1 MNNDEQQN
9 EIKSELSLK
18 RHSLAH
24 ILALAVLRTY
34 PETKFAIGP
43 EVSDGFYYDLDL
55 GDIKISEADL
65 LEIEKK
71 MKHII
76 KQNLPFIRSEKNIDE
91 AISEASKNNDIYKV
105 DILQGLKTE
114 GNTSVSYYQLGE
126 FSDLCRGP
134 HIESSG
140 KIELGSFKLNKI
152 AGAYWRGDEKN
163 KMLVRIYGLAFTTGE
178 ELKEYIEK
186 MEEAKR
192 RDHKKLGKELDLF
205 SISEKVG
212 PGLILWHPKLSK
224 TREAVE
230 SFWRKFH
237 RQRGYDTVY
246 TPHIGRSLL
255 WQTSGHLGFFKDS
268 MYAPMNVDGEEYFV
282 KPMNC
287 PFHVEIYNSRP
298 RSWRDFPF
306 RWNELGSVYRYEKS
320 GELNGMLRVRGF
332 TQDDAHII
340 CRRDQFVD
348 EYQKV
353 LQFSFDMFK
362 VFGFTDLKGYIAVR
376 DHKNIQNY
384 MGAPEIWDL
393 AEKTIEEV
401 VGEFNM
407 PYEIEEGGAKFYG
420 PSLDIKAKDSLG
432 REWQLT
438 TIQLDF
444 QLPEKFHMIYQGPE
458 KEEQPI
464 MIHRALLGSLE
475 RFFGVLIEHYGGAF
489 PIWLAPVQT
498 KIISVGEKH
507 IYYCQ
512 KLKQEFLDLDLRSE
526 LDIDNE
532 TVANKIRKA
541 VGEKVPYIIVIGD
554 KEIEGQDLAIRKR
567 GEQKIE
573 TINKE
578 EFFKILLNESQP
590 KY

>member
-1 MNNDEQQN
+1 MEQKN
-9 EIKSELSLK
+9 LEMM

-24 ILALAVLRTY
+24 ILALAILRTY
-34 PETKFAIGP
+34 PDVKFAIGP
-43 EVSDGFYYDLDL
+43 DIDNGFYYDIDL
-55 GDIKISEADL
+55 GDIKISDADL
-65 LEIEKK
+65 VEIEKK

-76 KQNLPFIRSEKNIDE
+76 KQNLKFERLEKNIDE
-91 AISEASKNNDIYKV
+91 AIAEFKKTNDIYKV
-105 DILQGLKTE
+105 DILEGLKAE
-114 GNTSVSYYQLGE
+114 GETKVSFYQLGE

-140 KIELGSFKLNKI
+140 KIKVGSFKLNKI

-163 KMLVRIYGLAFTTGE
+163 KMLTRVYGLAFATPE
-178 ELKEYIEK
+178 ELNDYLALLKEAEK
-186 MEEAKR
+186 
-192 RDHKKLGKELDLF
+192 RDHRRLGKELDLF

-212 PGLILWHPKLSK
+212 PGLILWHPKLAK
-224 TREAVE
+224 VREAVE

-246 TPHIGRSLL
+246 TPHIGRGLL
-255 WQTSGHLGFFKDS
+255 WETSGHLGFFKDS
-268 MYAPMNVDGEEYFV
+268 MYAPMNVDGEEYYA

-287 PFHVEIYNSRP
+287 PFHVEIYNSKP
-298 RSWRDFPF
+298 RSWRDLPF
-306 RWNELGSVYRYEKS
+306 RWNELGAVYRYEKS

-340 CRRDQFVD
+340 CRKDQFAD
-348 EYQKV
+348 EYKEV

-362 VFGFTDLKGYIAVR
+362 VFGFTDLKGYIAIR
-376 DHKNIQNY
+376 DPKNIQNY
-384 MGAPEIWDL
+384 MGDPEVWDL
-393 AEKTIEEV
+393 AEKTIKEV
-401 VGEFNM
+401 VGDFNM

-420 PSLDIKAKDSLG
+420 PSLDIKAKDSIG

-444 QLPEKFHMIYQGPE
+444 QNPKKFNMTYQGPE

-489 PIWLAPVQT
+489 PTWISPVQV
-498 KIISVGEKH
+498 KIVSVGEKH
-507 IYYCQ
+507 SEYCE
-512 KLKQEFLDLDLRSE
+512 KLRKEFLELDLRSE
-526 LDIDNE
+526 IDTDNE

-554 KEIEGQDLAIRKR
+554 KEMAGEDLAIRRR
-567 GEQKIE
+567 GEQKID
-573 TINKE
+573 TIKKSD
-578 EFFKILLNESQP
+578 FIKIILQEIED
-590 KY
+590 KK

>member
-1 MNNDEQQN
+1 MNND
-9 EIKSELSLK
+9 LSLK

-34 PETKFAIGP
+34 PQVKFAIGP

-55 GDIKISEADL
+55 GDIKISESDL
-65 LEIEKK
+65 MELEKK

-76 KQNLPFIRSEKNIDE
+76 KQNIKFVRSEKDINE
-91 AISEASKNNDIYKV
+91 AIKEAEANNDVYKLE
-105 DILQGLKTE
+105 ILAGLKNE
-114 GNTSVSYYQLGE
+114 GNTKVSFYKLAE

-140 KIELGSFKLNKI
+140 KIELGSFKLSRI

-163 KMLVRIYGLAFTTGE
+163 KMLTRIYGLAFNIAE
-178 ELKEYIEK
+178 ELNGHLLMLKEAEK
-186 MEEAKR
+186 
-192 RDHKKLGKELDLF
+192 RDHRRLGKELDLF
-205 SISEKVG
+205 SVSEKVG
-212 PGLILWHPKLSK
+212 PGLILWHPRLSK
-224 TREAVE
+224 AREAVE

-255 WQTSGHLGFFKDS
+255 WQTSGHLGFFRDS
-268 MYAPMNVDGEEYFV
+268 MYAPMDVDGEEYFV

-287 PFHVEIYNSRP
+287 PFHVEIYKSKP
-298 RSWRDFPF
+298 RSWRDFPL

-320 GELNGMLRVRGF
+320 GELNGMFRVRGF

-340 CRRDQFVD
+340 CRRDQFAE
-348 EYQKV
+348 EYKEV
-353 LQFSFDMFK
+353 LQFSFDLFK

-376 DHKNIQNY
+376 DPKNINNY
-384 MGAPEIWDL
+384 MGEPEIWDL
-393 AEKTIEEV
+393 AEKTIKEV

-407 PYEIEEGGAKFYG
+407 PYEVEEGGAKFYG
-420 PSLDIKAKDSLG
+420 PSLDIKAKDSIG

-444 QLPEKFHMIYQGPE
+444 QNPKKFNMTYQGPE

-475 RFFGVLIEHYGGAF
+475 RFFGVLIEHYGASF
-489 PIWLAPVQT
+489 PTWMAPVQM

-507 IYYCQ
+507 IDYCN
-512 KLKQEFLDLDLRSE
+512 KLKQEFLDLDLRPE
-526 LDIDNE
+526 IDIDNE

-554 KEIEGQDLAIRKR
+554 KEIESSDLSIRKR

-573 TINKE
+573 VINKK
-578 EFFKILLNESQP
+578 EFVDDLLQEIED
-590 KY
+590 KK

>member
-1 MNNDEQQN
+1 MEQKN
-9 EIKSELSLK
+9 LEMM

-24 ILALAVLRTY
+24 ILALAILRTY
-34 PETKFAIGP
+34 PDVKFAIGP
-43 EVSDGFYYDLDL
+43 EIDNGFYYDIDL
-55 GDIKISEADL
+55 GDIKISDADL
-65 LEIEKK
+65 VEIEKK

-76 KQNLPFIRSEKNIDE
+76 KQNLKFERLEKNIDE
-91 AISEASKNNDIYKV
+91 AIAEFKKTNDIYKV
-105 DILQGLKTE
+105 DILEGLKAE
-114 GNTSVSYYQLGE
+114 GETKVSFYQLGE

-140 KIELGSFKLNKI
+140 KIKVGSFKLNKI

-163 KMLVRIYGLAFTTGE
+163 KMLTRVYGLAFATPE
-178 ELKEYIEK
+178 ELNDYLALLKEAEK
-186 MEEAKR
+186 
-192 RDHKKLGKELDLF
+192 RDHRRLGKELDLF

-212 PGLILWHPKLSK
+212 PGLILWHPKLAK
-224 TREAVE
+224 VREAVE

-246 TPHIGRSLL
+246 TPHIGRGLL
-255 WQTSGHLGFFKDS
+255 WETSGHLGFFKDS
-268 MYAPMNVDGEEYFV
+268 MYAPMNVDGEEYYA

-287 PFHVEIYNSRP
+287 PFHVEIYNSKP
-298 RSWRDFPF
+298 RSWRDLPF
-306 RWNELGSVYRYEKS
+306 RWNELGAVYRYEKS

-340 CRRDQFVD
+340 CRKDQFAD
-348 EYQKV
+348 EYKEV

-376 DHKNIQNY
+376 DPKNIQNY
-384 MGAPEIWDL
+384 MGDPEVWDL
-393 AEKTIEEV
+393 AEKTIKEV
-401 VGEFNM
+401 VGDFNM

-420 PSLDIKAKDSLG
+420 PSLDIKAKDSIG

-444 QLPEKFHMIYQGPE
+444 QNPKKFNMTYQGPE

-489 PIWLAPVQT
+489 PVWISPVQV
-498 KIISVGEKH
+498 KIVSVGEKH
-507 IYYCQ
+507 TEYCE
-512 KLKQEFLDLDLRSE
+512 KLRKEFLELDLRSE
-526 LDIDNE
+526 IDTDNE

-554 KEIEGQDLAIRKR
+554 KEIEGEDLAIRRR
-567 GEQKIE
+567 GEQKID
-573 TINKE
+573 TIKKSD
-578 EFFKILLNESQP
+578 FIKIILQEIED
-590 KY
+590 KK

>member
-1 MNNDEQQN
+1 MEQKN
-9 EIKSELSLK
+9 LEMM

-24 ILALAVLRTY
+24 ILALAILRTY
-34 PETKFAIGP
+34 PDVKFAIGP
-43 EVSDGFYYDLDL
+43 EIDNGFYYDIDL
-55 GDIKISEADL
+55 GDIKISDADL
-65 LEIEKK
+65 VEIEKK

-76 KQNLPFIRSEKNIDE
+76 KQNLKFERLEKNIDE
-91 AISEASKNNDIYKV
+91 AIAEFKKTNDIYKV
-105 DILQGLKTE
+105 DILEGLKAE
-114 GNTSVSYYQLGE
+114 GETKVSFYQLGE

-140 KIELGSFKLNKI
+140 KIKVGSFKLNKI

-163 KMLVRIYGLAFTTGE
+163 KMLTRVYGLAFATPE
-178 ELKEYIEK
+178 ELNDYLALLKEAEK
-186 MEEAKR
+186 
-192 RDHKKLGKELDLF
+192 RDHRRLGKELDLF

-212 PGLILWHPKLSK
+212 PGLILWHPKLAK
-224 TREAVE
+224 VREAVE

-246 TPHIGRSLL
+246 TPHIGRGLL
-255 WQTSGHLGFFKDS
+255 WETSGHLGFFKDS
-268 MYAPMNVDGEEYFV
+268 MYAPMNVDGEEYYA

-287 PFHVEIYNSRP
+287 PFHVEIYNSKP
-298 RSWRDFPF
+298 RSWRDLPF
-306 RWNELGSVYRYEKS
+306 RWNELGAVYRYEKS

-340 CRRDQFVD
+340 CRKDQFAD
-348 EYQKV
+348 EYKEV

-376 DHKNIQNY
+376 DPKNIQNY
-384 MGAPEIWDL
+384 MGDPEVWDL
-393 AEKTIEEV
+393 AEKTIKEV
-401 VGEFNM
+401 VGDFNM

-420 PSLDIKAKDSLG
+420 PSLDIKAKDSIG

-444 QLPEKFHMIYQGPE
+444 QNPKKFNMTYQGPE

-489 PIWLAPVQT
+489 PTWISPVQV
-498 KIISVGEKH
+498 KIVSVGEKH
-507 IYYCQ
+507 SEYCE
-512 KLKQEFLDLDLRSE
+512 KLRKEFLELDLRSE
-526 LDIDNE
+526 IDTDNE

-554 KEIEGQDLAIRKR
+554 KEMAGEDLAIRRR
-567 GEQKIE
+567 GEQKID
-573 TINKE
+573 TIKKSD
-578 EFFKILLNESQP
+578 FIKIILQEIED
-590 KY
+590 KK